1 MSQTCAVFYDRSLP
15 ATPGTPKGYMALDA
29 LHATREKTGSR
40 LTERVLASL
49 FARADVALDGERAWD
64 IRVHDPRFYRTV
76 LLQGSLGLGESYM
89 RRWWTC
95 ADLEELFFRLI
106 RGGLEHVSRRL
117 PTIALGRTLASA
129 LNQQTVEKS
138 RRVAERHY
146 NMGNDLFLSFLGGYK
161 NYSSG
166 DFDGVVTLED
176 AQLQKMEKIC
186 RGLRLTKDDRLLD
199 VGGGWGEFARYAAD
213 RHGCHVT
220 SINISDEQI
229 RYGTEYCKNST
240 VEIRK
245 CDYRNVTGRYTK
257 IAVIAM
263 LTHVGKKNYRQFMQ
277 SMNSCLEPGG
287 LMLIESVGAN
297 QARSNCEPWT
307 DKYIFP
313 GGVIP
318 SLADLDR
325 AVAGM
330 LHRESTVEWGSS
342 YVKTLRAW
350 WRNLDSAWPELRSHY
365 SGETRLMFEYFF
377 LSCAGAFRAEDLLYW
392 HVLMKKNS

>member
-1 MSQTCAVFYDRSLP
+1 MIYSGRRRTEHSKEIEGL
-15 ATPGTPKGYMALDA
+15 LEA
-29 LHATREKTGSR
+29 LHPYRGEIGLK
-40 LTERVLASL
+40 LTERLLASI
-49 FARADVALDGERAWD
+49 FARADVAIDGQRAWD
-64 IRVHDPRFYRTV
+64 IRVLDPRFYRTV
-76 LLQGSLGLGESYM
+76 LLRGSLGLGESYM
-89 RRWWTC
+89 RQWWTC

-106 RGGLEHVSRRL
+106 RGGLENVSRLL
-117 PTIALGRTLASA
+117 PMIALGRALASA
-129 LNQQTVEKS
+129 LNQQTTEKS

-166 DFDGVVTLED
+166 DFDNVVSLEQ
-176 AQLQKMEKIC
+176 AQLQKMERIC
-186 RGLRLTKDDRLLD
+186 RGLALTKEDRLLD

-213 RHGCHVT
+213 RYGCQVT

-229 RYGTEYCKNST
+229 RHATQYCKNSS

-245 CDYRNVTGRYTK
+245 CDYRDVAGRYTK

-263 LTHVGKKNYRQFMQ
+263 LTHVGRKNYRQFME
-277 SMNSCLEPGG
+277 SMDRCLEPGG
-287 LMLIESVGAN
+287 LMLIESVGAPL
-297 QARSNCEPWT
+297 ARSNCEPWVN
-307 DKYIFP
+307 KYIFP

-325 AVAGM
+325 AVDGM
-330 LHRESTVEWGSS
+330 LRRESTIEWGSS

-350 WRNLDSAWPELRSHY
+350 WRNLDNSWPELRSHY
-365 SGETRLMFEYFF
+365 SKETRLMFEYFF